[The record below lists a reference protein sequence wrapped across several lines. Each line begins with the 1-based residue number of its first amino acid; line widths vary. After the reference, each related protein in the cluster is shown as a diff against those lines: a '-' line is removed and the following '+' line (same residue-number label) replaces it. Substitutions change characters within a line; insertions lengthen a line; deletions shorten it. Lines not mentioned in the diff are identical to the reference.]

1 MLLNATPFN
10 GDLLGSYESP
20 TISAISARN
29 AIQQP
34 WEKDAK
40 YIGKVQWLFVVMFS
54 TYFLPKQMNQNRQC
68 KNVHEVQFI
77 PKTCF
82 PMMFSIYVL
91 KSLCFFLIC
100 FATPVLQNHMNDQ
113 GNGTKKNQNFNFPD
127 FDPKYHEKKM
137 QNTLAKSNDFS
148 SWCFRPIFCPSKW
161 TKIVNVK
168 TCTKSN
174 LSRKRVF
181 QWCSRYMF

>member
-1 MLLNATPFN
+1 MLPAWQFILVWDTATP
-10 GDLLGSYESP
+10 
-20 TISAISARN
+20 
-29 AIQQP
+29 
-34 WEKDAK
+34 
-40 YIGKVQWLFVVMFS
+40 LFVFEIHQ
-54 TYFLPKQMNQNRQC
+54 TNPKMAPRRWL
-68 KNVHEVQFI
+68 KYRHEVQFFQ
-77 PKTCF
+77 KTWF
-82 PMMFSIYVL
+82 STMFSIYVL

-113 GNGTKKNQNFNFPD
+113 GNGTKKNQDFDFPD

-168 TCTKSN
+168 TCTKSIFFPN
-174 LSRKRVF
+174 PKKLLFS
-181 QWCSRYMF
+181 M